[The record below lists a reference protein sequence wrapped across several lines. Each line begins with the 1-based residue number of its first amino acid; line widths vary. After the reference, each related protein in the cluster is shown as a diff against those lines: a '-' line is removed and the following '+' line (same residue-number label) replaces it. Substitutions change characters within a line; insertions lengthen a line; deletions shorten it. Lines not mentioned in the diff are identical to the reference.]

1 VDPRAAA
8 KGRLV
13 NFQDQKL
20 ICRDCGQEFIWTAG
34 EQEFYASKGLLN
46 PPVRCPSDR
55 RARGAQQAED
65 ANRVRANGHGR
76 PGDRRAG
83 HQGERPQ

>member
-1 VDPRAAA
+1 V

-20 ICRDCGQEFIWTAG
+20 ICKDCGHEFIWSAG

-46 PPVRCPSDR
+46 APARCPSDR
-55 RARGAQQAED
+55 VARRAQVAD
-65 ANRVRANGHGR
+65 ADRVRANGHGR

-83 HQGERPQ
+83 RQGERPE

>member
-1 VDPRAAA
+1 V

-20 ICRDCGQEFIWTAG
+20 ICKDCGKEFIWTAG

-46 PPVRCPSDR
+46 APARCPSDR
-55 RARGAQQAED
+55 AARRQRADD
-65 ANRVRANGHGR
+65 ADRVRANGDGR
-76 PGDRRAG
+76 PGDLRAG
-83 HQGERPQ
+83 RQGERPK